1 MKQYLTFNQET
12 GEPLAI
18 GPNKEGTCIE
28 VEGTTATAIKDGFK
42 QMNQF
47 KVILDDT
54 TKKYVL
60 AEIRSDANLTK
71 EFIIESPASTFIF
84 ELPTS
89 IKEQNGINLIQN
101 ISDGTWTATI
111 QGDTINTIKELANNN
126 KNLYQLFYVT
136 AKSNPNILHDTLSIN
151 LNQLIDEGKYE
162 IKTFDKQSVK
172 LNISVYCRN
181 LYNEYNHVR
190 QNG

>member
-101 ISDGTWTATI
+101 IGDGTWTATI

>member
-71 EFIIESPASTFIF
+71 EFII
-84 ELPTS
+84 
-89 IKEQNGINLIQN
+89 
-101 ISDGTWTATI
+101 
-111 QGDTINTIKELANNN
+111 
-126 KNLYQLFYVT
+126 
-136 AKSNPNILHDTLSIN
+136 
-151 LNQLIDEGKYE
+151 
-162 IKTFDKQSVK
+162 
-172 LNISVYCRN
+172 
-181 LYNEYNHVR
+181 
-190 QNG
+190 

>member
-1 MKQYLTFNQET
+1 MKQYLKFNQET
-12 GEPLAI
+12 GDPMGL
-18 GPNKEGTCIE
+18 GPSKEGTCIE
-28 VEGTTATAIKDGFK
+28 IEGTTATAIKDGFK

-47 KVILDDT
+47 KVVLDDA

-60 AEIRSDANLTK
+60 VEIRSDANLTK
-71 EFIIESPASTFIF
+71 EFIVEPPASTSIF
-84 ELPTS
+84 QLPTTTT
-89 IKEQNGINLIQN
+89 EQNGINLIQN
-101 ISDGTWTATI
+101 INNGTWTATI
-111 QGDTINTIKELANNN
+111 NGDTMGTIKELADNN

-136 AKSNPNILHDTLSIN
+136 AYNNPNILHDTLSVDIN
-151 LNQLIDEGKYE
+151 KLVDEGKHE

-181 LYNEYNHVR
+181 LYNDYNHVR

>member
-151 LNQLIDEGKYE
+151 LNQLINEGKYE

>member
-151 LNQLIDEGKYE
+151 LNQLINEGKYE

-181 LYNEYNHVR
+181 IYNEYNHVR

>member
-101 ISDGTWTATI
+101 IGDGTWTATI

-151 LNQLIDEGKYE
+151 LNQLINEGKYE

>member
-151 LNQLIDEGKYE
+151 LNQLINEGKYE

-172 LNISVYCRN
+172 LNISVYCKN

>member
-60 AEIRSDANLTK
+60 VEIRSDANLTK

-101 ISDGTWTATI
+101 IGDGTWTATI

>member
-1 MKQYLTFNQET
+1 M
-12 GEPLAI
+12 
-18 GPNKEGTCIE
+18 
-28 VEGTTATAIKDGFK
+28 
-42 QMNQF
+42 
-47 KVILDDT
+47 
-54 TKKYVL
+54 
-60 AEIRSDANLTK
+60 
-71 EFIIESPASTFIF
+71 
-84 ELPTS
+84 PTS

-101 ISDGTWTATI
+101 IGDGTWTATI